1 MIFLKMYGL
10 IYLPIGVALG
20 LSIAAPPGPMNAL
33 IANSSLKSPVHGTS
47 VGAGAMSADL
57 IFFVITF
64 FIRNFIPKF
73 VLEVLYFVGGI
84 YMLFIA
90 FSVMSSKFMPASRKG
105 NYFVG
110 LSLGLTNPYQILWWL
125 TVGVF
130 VLTQFPLFI
139 VPGLFLGILIWIVS
153 FPRLINYL
161 GYKYSKYVR
170 MSSFVV
176 IVLFGLFILYEG
188 LAMII

>member
-1 MIFLKMYGL
+1 MNDIV
-10 IYLPIGVALG
+10 YLPIGIALG

-33 IANSSLKSPVHGTS
+33 IANSSLKSPIHGTS

-64 FIRNFIPKF
+64 LIKNVIPKF
-73 VLEVLYFVGGI
+73 VLEILYLIGGI

-90 FSVMSSKFMPASRKG
+90 FSVMSSKFIPTSRKG
-105 NYFVG
+105 NYLVG

-125 TVGVF
+125 TVGIF
-130 VLTQFPLFI
+130 MLTQFSLFI
-139 VPGLFLGILIWIVS
+139 APGFFLGILIWIIT

-161 GYKYSKYVR
+161 GYKYSKYIKI
-170 MSSFVV
+170 SSFVV

-188 LAMII
+188 LVMIV